1 MAEDF
6 KKRGISHNI
15 SIENRNKIMITGV
28 TDVLSF
34 DEDGVIANTEMGILI
49 IKGSDMHVGKL
60 NVDDGS
66 LSIEGEVFSLEY
78 TDSDSSQRSRN
89 SFLGRIFR

>member
-60 NVDDGS
+60 NVDDGR

>member
-34 DEDGVIANTEMGILI
+34 DEEGVIANTEMGILI